1 MAATRRF
8 LALALSLAG
17 FGGAENWPQFRG
29 RRADGVSTESFSG
42 PLRVHW
48 KAKLPGPGHSSPV
61 VWGDRIFL
69 TAFEPET
76 STLRRLAGREGRLLA
91 LGLNR
96 KDGRVEWQ
104 REVRANSI
112 EKTTNVNKPASPT
125 PATDGSRVYAFFGS
139 FGLVALTMDGK
150 PAWETK
156 IGPFPHHM
164 GAGSSPILAGDRII
178 LNAETDGPSFLYS
191 IDKSNGRVVWSV
203 PRKTR
208 QAGYS
213 TPVIWDRTIVVAGHE
228 SVMAY
233 SLDDGHDLWT
243 ATGLS
248 TYVVPMPIV
257 AGSLLFATSNGPGG
271 NTVLALRQTGE
282 QVWRAS
288 RGGAYVA
295 SPVHAANRLF
305 TVNQNCVVSCLD
317 SRDGRLVW
325 QQRLQT
331 QGECYAS
338 PVTAS
343 TTLYLATTA
352 GELFWLEA
360 GDRFLLRGKLE
371 LHERLMASPAIS
383 NGVMY
388 LRSDS
393 HLFALIP

>member
-1 MAATRRF
+1 MTATERLVAISVLASAYRSLRL
-8 LALALSLAG
+8 LALALAFAAVG
-17 FGGAENWPQFRG
+17 AAENWPQFRG
-29 RRADGVSTESFSG
+29 PSADGTSTESFSG
-42 PLRVHW
+42 PLRLSW

-76 STLRRLAGREGRLLA
+76 STLRRLAGTEGRLLV

-104 REVRANSI
+104 REVRADSI
-112 EKTTNVNKPASPT
+112 GKTTNVNKPASPT

-139 FGLVALTMDGK
+139 FGLAAFTMDGK
-150 PAWETK
+150 PGWETR

-164 GAGSSPILAGDRII
+164 GAGSSPIFAGDRII

-191 IDKSNGRVVWSV
+191 IDKSNGRVAWRV

-213 TPVIWDRTIVVAGHE
+213 TPVVWDRTIVVAGHE

-233 SLDDGHDLWT
+233 SLHDGHDLWS
-243 ATGLS
+243 ASGLS

-257 AGSLLFATSNGPGG
+257 AGGLLFATSNGPGG

-282 QVWRAS
+282 QAWQAS

-317 SRDGRLVW
+317 ARDGRLAW
-325 QQRLQT
+325 QQRLPT
-331 QGECYAS
+331 QGECFAS
-338 PVTAS
+338 PVVAS
-343 TTLYLATTA
+343 TALFVATTA

-360 GDRFLLRGKLE
+360 GGRFLQRG
-371 LHERLMASPAIS
+371 
-383 NGVMY
+383 
-388 LRSDS
+388 
-393 HLFALIP
+393 